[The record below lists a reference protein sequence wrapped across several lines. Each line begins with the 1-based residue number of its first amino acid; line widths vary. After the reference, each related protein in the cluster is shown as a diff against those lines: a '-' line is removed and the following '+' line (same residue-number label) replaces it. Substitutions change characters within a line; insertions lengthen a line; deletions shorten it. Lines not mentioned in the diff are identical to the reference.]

1 MSKRSPRVT
10 AHLRNIIKAA
20 REQAELAYRFAPNS
34 YTYSAFLAAMRSE
47 DLAAKG
53 NGHVHRA
60 RPSLTSA
67 IHGVGYR
74 PPHRGDRAAHRGQ
87 GEN

>member
-10 AHLRNIIKAA
+10 AHLRNTIKAA
-20 REQAELAYRFAPNS
+20 REQAEVAYRFVPNS
-34 YTYSAFLAAMRSE
+34 YTYSAFLAAQRAE
-47 DLAAKG
+47 AHAEKKRGRAA
-53 NGHVHRA
+53 RA
-60 RPSLTSA
+60 LVPDPAT
-67 IHGVGYR
+67 HGVNYR